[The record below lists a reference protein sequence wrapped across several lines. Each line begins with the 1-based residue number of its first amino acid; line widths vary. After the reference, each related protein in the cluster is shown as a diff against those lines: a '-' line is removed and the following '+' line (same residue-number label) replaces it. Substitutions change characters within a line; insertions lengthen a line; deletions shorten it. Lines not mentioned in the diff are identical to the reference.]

1 MNMYIFVL
9 LMVQNLYL
17 KSNNLNN
24 KQLFQEPKDNIVGL
38 DHRYS
43 NVTESQNDA
52 LELLKQQL
60 EKMRLLRTLEDTS
73 TNDVTKLL
81 KVEYYNKNNTNST
94 MSSNLHKGDLLGDWN
109 FEGF

>member
-9 LMVQNLYL
+9 LMMHNLYM

-24 KQLFQEPKDNIVGL
+24 KQYFKEPTNNVVGL
-38 DHRYS
+38 DHRYP
-43 NVTESQNDA
+43 NVTETQHDA

-60 EKMRLLRTLEDTS
+60 EKMRLLRTLEDTRI
-73 TNDVTKLL
+73 NDVTKLL
-81 KVEYYNKNNTNST
+81 KIEYYNKNNTNST
-94 MSSNLHKGDLLGDWN
+94 ISSNLHNGDLLGDWN

>member
-1 MNMYIFVL
+1 MIMYIFVL

-60 EKMRLLRTLEDTS
+60 EKIRPNVNIKMYRFF
-73 TNDVTKLL
+73 VTI
-81 KVEYYNKNNTNST
+81 NTIG
-94 MSSNLHKGDLLGDWN
+94 MY
-109 FEGF
+109 